1 MVNKLFDFS
10 NLETDQEMKKI
21 LNIENDE
28 YKNDFNRSRSII
40 MKNSMKEE
48 EHNKNVE
55 IENKSK

>member
-1 MVNKLFDFS
+1 
-10 NLETDQEMKKI
+10 MKKI

-48 EHNKNVE
+48 EQNKNVE